1 MLKIT
6 PLFSGSSG
14 NCVHIKSEKT
24 EILIDAGVSFRNIGL
39 ALTKI
44 GTGPENISAV
54 FVTHE
59 HTDHIAG
66 IEVFCK
72 QYGVPVYANSASAKK
87 VAESGKCPCMSS
99 CIKHLQPHETVNI
112 GDLSVRAFKT
122 PHDSVG
128 SVGYRIDTDDMT
140 DSFSYC
146 TDIGY
151 VTRDIAYNIFGS
163 KTVVFEANH
172 DVTMLR
178 NGRYPQMLKD
188 RILSNRGHLSND
200 DCSAFLPH
208 LAENGSKRI
217 ILAHLSEDN
226 NTPAIAYETCKKAL
240 SHAGYEDVLL
250 EVAPRSILDNET

>member
-1 MLKIT
+1 MLNIT

-14 NCVHIKSEKT
+14 NCVHIKSKKT
-24 EILIDAGVSFRNIGL
+24 EILIDAGVSFRSL
-39 ALTKI
+39 SSALKKI

-66 IEVFCK
+66 LEVFCK
-72 QYGVPVYANSASAKK
+72 QYGVSVYVNCASAEK
-87 VAESGKCPCMSS
+87 VSESGKCPCMSR
-99 CIKHLQPHETVNI
+99 CIKHLQPHDTVSI
-112 GDLSVRAFKT
+112 GDLCIRAFKT

-128 SVGYRIDTDDMT
+128 SVGYRVDTEDMS

-172 DVTMLR
+172 DVEMLKH
-178 NGRYPQMLKD
+178 GRYPEMLKQ
-188 RILSNRGHLSND
+188 RILSHHGHLSND
-200 DCSAFLPH
+200 DCSVFLPH
-208 LAENGSKRI
+208 LAKNGAKRI

-226 NTPAIAYETCKKAL
+226 NTPAIAYETCRKAL
-240 SHAGYEDVLL
+240 CLSGFDDVLL
-250 EVAPRSILDNET
+250 EVAPRSILDK

>member
-1 MLKIT
+1 MLNIT

-14 NCVHIKSEKT
+14 NSVHIKSDKT
-24 EILIDAGVSFRNIGL
+24 EILIDAGVSFRTL
-39 ALTKI
+39 SFALTKI
-44 GTGPENISAV
+44 GSSPENISAV

-66 IEVFCK
+66 LEVFCK
-72 QYGVPVYANSASAKK
+72 QYAVPVFMNTKSAEKLYDM
-87 VAESGKCPCMSS
+87 GKSPNLCNL
-99 CIKHLQPHETVNI
+99 IKTLNPHETANI
-112 GDLSVRAFKT
+112 KNLCVKAFKT

-128 SVGYRIDTDDMT
+128 SVGYRIDLEDLS

-151 VTRDIAYNIFGS
+151 VTRDIAHNVFGS
-163 KTVVFEANH
+163 KTVIFEANH
-172 DVTMLR
+172 DVSMLK
-178 NGRYPQMLKD
+178 NGRYPYVLKE
-188 RILSNRGHLSND
+188 RILSPYGHLSNE

-208 LAENGSKRI
+208 LAENGAKHI

-240 SHAGYEDVLL
+240 CLSGYEDVLL
-250 EVAPRSILDNET
+250 EVAPRSILDR